1 MQCGSILD
9 APNGFGVLR
18 KDLDYV
24 FLASRKEG
32 VLLAQ
37 LGTPNS
43 KGELKP
49 GVHLITLSRDEFEEA
64 LDGDLL
70 FDTGETITL
79 PPWLKAYSGANLDL
93 CDATRPNAKI
103 LHKDRVEGRLLKIA
117 EAISNPRTWM
127 FAEDPEFALN
137 QMARKAGCNETRYR
151 IWAVTYVACG
161 RNIWSL
167 HSPWHNIGRWL
178 RKVHRGKK
186 FGRPSLKYGTRYG
199 NGEDGELTAA
209 YIAGYKKFARE
220 GRTLQEVYDLIMVKD
235 LKCKVGSQGKQK
247 FKVFIPPPGQG
258 FYTYDQFRYRL
269 IQEFGLEQIQMDLY
283 GEIRVRTKMSPS
295 KGRYAEHLVNLMEEV
310 EADAF
315 SCAELPRGYLEGST
329 LPPLKVAVGV
339 DVLSSMGLGIGFSL
353 GSERREAYRMM
364 LFCMAVPKVYFCKLF
379 GLKIGPEDWPSQGLP
394 SSYITDRGPGA
405 ALKLIEKFDDEFP
418 IRELTLAYSGQSK
431 ATVESSN
438 PRKRKIEGRPGY
450 YKSKFTPIKLA
461 RKLIWEFIKRNRT
474 RWIESKIE
482 AIPEMAFVSPDPLS
496 FWNAYNARGRND
508 AQMMSIDDAVRT
520 FLTPK
525 KLSLKEDAVHLAGQR
540 FNSEKLK
547 ATGIFQKL
555 KRSTVDVME
564 IDGYVMDLC
573 VRHLWVELD
582 GQLYQLDAQLKV
594 GGDADD
600 LYVSLSELE
609 QFAAARA
616 EMNSAFRQHQ
626 RAASAEGIIR
636 FEEDTGDDW
645 DSIQRKTGRPKKT
658 ALAKR
663 EEKEAKQ
670 QGSRGQ
676 KA

>member
-24 FLASRKEG
+24 FLASRKER

-49 GVHLITLSRDEFEEA
+49 GVHLIALFRDEFEEA
-64 LDGDLL
+64 LDADVLL
-70 FDTGETITL
+70 DTGGTITL

-127 FAEDPEFALN
+127 FADDPEFALN
-137 QMARKAGCNETRYR
+137 QMARRAGCNETRYR
-151 IWAVTYVACG
+151 TWAITYVASG
-161 RNIWSL
+161 SNIWSL

-178 RKVHRGKK
+178 RKVYRGKK
-186 FGRPSLKYGTRYG
+186 FGRPSLKHGTRYG
-199 NGEDGELTAA
+199 NGEDTELTAA

-220 GRTLQEVYDLIMVKD
+220 GRTLQEIYDLIMVKD

-247 FKVFIPPPGQG
+247 FKVFIPAAGQG

-269 IQEFGLEQIQMDLY
+269 IKEFGLEQIQMDLY

-295 KGRYAEHLVNLMEEV
+295 KGKYAENLVNLMEEV

-329 LPPLKVAVGV
+329 LPPIKVAVGI

-364 LFCMAVPKVYFCKLF
+364 LFCMAVPKMYFCALF
-379 GLKIGPEDWPSQGLP
+379 GLKIQPEDWPSQGLP

-450 YKSKFTPIKLA
+450 YQSKFTPVKLA
-461 RKLIWEFIKRNRT
+461 RKLIREFIKRNRT

-508 AQMMSIDDAVRT
+508 AQMMSIEDAVRT

-525 KLSLKEDAVHLAGQR
+525 KLSLKEDGVYLAGQR
-540 FNSEKLK
+540 FNSDKFK
-547 ATGIFQKL
+547 ASGIFQKL
-555 KRSTVDVME
+555 KRSPVDVME
-564 IDGYVMDLC
+564 INGYVLDLC

-582 GQLYQLDAQLKV
+582 GLLYQLDAHLKV

-609 QFAAARA
+609 QFAEARA

-626 RAASAEGIIR
+626 RAASAEGISR

-670 QGSRGQ
+670 QGSRGR

>member
-24 FLASRKEG
+24 FLASRKER

-49 GVHLITLSRDEFEEA
+49 GVHLIALFRDEFEEA
-64 LDGDLL
+64 LDADVLL
-70 FDTGETITL
+70 DTGEKITL

-127 FAEDPEFALN
+127 FADDPEFALN
-137 QMARKAGCNETRYR
+137 QMARRAGCNETRYR
-151 IWAVTYVACG
+151 TWTITYMVCG
-161 RNIWSL
+161 GSIWSL
-167 HSPWHNIGRWL
+167 HSPWRNIGRWL
-178 RKVHRGKK
+178 RKAYPGEK
-186 FGRPSLKYGTRYG
+186 FGRPSLKHGTRYG
-199 NGEDGELTAA
+199 NGEDTKLTEA
-209 YIAGYKKFARE
+209 YIAGYKKFAPKS
-220 GRTLQEVYDLIMVKD
+220 RTLQEVYDQIMVKV

-247 FKVFIPPPGQG
+247 FKVFIPPAGQG

-269 IQEFGLEQIQMDLY
+269 IKEFGLEQIQLDLY

-295 KGRYAEHLVNLMEEV
+295 KGKYAENLVNLMEEV

-315 SCAELPRGYLEGST
+315 SCDELPRGYLEGST
-329 LPPLKVAVGV
+329 LPPLKVAVGI

-364 LFCMAVPKVYFCKLF
+364 LFCMAVPKVYFCALF
-379 GLKIGPEDWPSQGLP
+379 GLKIQPEDWPSQGLP

-450 YKSKFTPIKLA
+450 YKSKFTPVKLA
-461 RKLIWEFIKRNRT
+461 RKLIWEFIKKNRT
-474 RWIESKIE
+474 RWIEDKIE

-496 FWNAYNARGRND
+496 FWNSYDARGRND
-508 AQMMSIDDAVRT
+508 AQMMSIEDAVRT
-520 FLTPK
+520 FLTCK
-525 KLSLKEDAVHLAGQR
+525 KLSLKEGTVYLAGRR
-540 FNSEKLK
+540 FNSDEFK

-555 KRSTVDVME
+555 KRSPLDVME
-564 IDGYVMDLC
+564 INGYVMDLC

-582 GQLYQLDAQLKV
+582 GQLYQLEAELKV
-594 GGDADD
+594 GGDTDD

-609 QFAAARA
+609 QFADARA
-616 EMNSAFRQHQ
+616 EINSAFRQHR

-645 DSIQRKTGRPKKT
+645 DSMQRKTGRPKKT

-663 EEKEAKQ
+663 EEREAKQ
-670 QGSRGQ
+670 QGSQGRA
-676 KA
+676 K

>member
-24 FLASRKEG
+24 FLVSRKER

-37 LGTPNS
+37 LGTLNS

-49 GVHLITLSRDEFEEA
+49 GVHLITLFRDEFEEA

-79 PPWLKAYSGANLDL
+79 PPWLKAYSGGNLDL

-117 EAISNPRTWM
+117 EAISNPHTWM

-199 NGEDGELTAA
+199 NGEDSELTAA
-209 YIAGYKKFARE
+209 YIAGYKRFARE

-283 GEIRVRTKMSPS
+283 GEIRVRTKISPS
-295 KGRYAEHLVNLMEEV
+295 KGKYAEHLVNLMEEV

-329 LPPLKVAVGV
+329 LPPIKVAVGI

-364 LFCMAVPKVYFCKLF
+364 LFCMAVPKAYFCALF
-379 GLKIGPEDWPSQGLP
+379 GLKIQPEDWPSQGLP

-525 KLSLKEDAVHLAGQR
+525 KLSLKEDAVYLAGQR

>member
-24 FLASRKEG
+24 FLVSRKDR

-43 KGELKP
+43 KGKIKP
-49 GVHLITLSRDEFEEA
+49 GAHLIALVRDDFEEA
-64 LDGDLL
+64 LDAGLL
-70 FDTGETITL
+70 LDTEEIITL
-79 PPWLKAYSGANLDL
+79 PPWLDEVSENDLEL
-93 CDATRPNAKI
+93 CDARRPRAKI

-117 EAISNPRTWM
+117 EAVSDPRTWM
-127 FAEDPEFALN
+127 FSEDPERALN
-137 QMARKAGCNETRYR
+137 HMARAAGCNETRYR
-151 IWAVTYVACG
+151 MWAVTYVACG

-167 HSPWHNIGRWL
+167 HSPWHNIGRWA
-178 RKVHRGKK
+178 RKLHQKK
-186 FGRPSLKYGTRYG
+186 FGRPSLRFGTRYG
-199 NGEDGELTAA
+199 SAENPELTRE
-209 YIAGYKKFARE
+209 YLAGYGEHAKL
-220 GRTLQEVYDLIMVKD
+220 GRTLQDVYDLIMVKN
-235 LKCKVGSQGKQK
+235 LKCKIGSHGRQK

-295 KGRYAEHLVNLMEEV
+295 KGKYAEHLVNLMEEV

-431 ATVESSN
+431 ATVESTN

-525 KLSLKEDAVHLAGQR
+525 KLSLKEDAVYLAGQR

-609 QFAAARA
+609 QFAEARA

-626 RAASAEGIIR
+626 RAASAEGISR

>member
-24 FLASRKEG
+24 FLVSRKER

-37 LGTPNS
+37 LGTLNS
-43 KGELKP
+43 TGELKP
-49 GVHLITLSRDEFEEA
+49 GVHLITIFRDEFEEA

-93 CDATRPNAKI
+93 CDATRHKAKI

-117 EAISNPRTWM
+117 EAISNPQTWM
-127 FAEDPEFALN
+127 FAESPEFALN

-151 IWAVTYVACG
+151 IWVITYVACG

-167 HSPWHNIGRWL
+167 HSTWRNIGKWP
-178 RKVHRGKK
+178 RKDHSGKK

-199 NGEDGELTAA
+199 NGENTELTAA

-235 LKCKVGSQGKQK
+235 LKCQIGSQGKQK
-247 FKVFIPPPGQG
+247 FKVFIPPAGQG

-269 IQEFGLEQIQMDLY
+269 INEFGLEQIQMDLY

-295 KGRYAEHLVNLMEEV
+295 KGKYAEHLVNLMEEV

-329 LPPLKVAVGV
+329 LPPIKVAVGI

-364 LFCMAVPKVYFCKLF
+364 LFCMAVPKVYFCALF
-379 GLKIGPEDWPSQGLP
+379 GLKIQPEEWPSQGLP

-418 IRELTLAYSGQSK
+418 IRELALAYSGQSK

-438 PRKRKIEGRPGY
+438 PRKRKVEGRPGY
-450 YKSKFTPIKLA
+450 YKSKFTPVKLA
-461 RKLIWEFIKRNRT
+461 KKLIWEFIKRNRT
-474 RWIESKIE
+474 RWIEDKIE

-496 FWNAYNARGRND
+496 FWNAYDARGRND
-508 AQMMSIDDAVRT
+508 AQMMSIEDAVRT

-525 KLSLKEDAVHLAGQR
+525 KLSLKEDAVYLAGQR
-540 FNSEKLK
+540 FNSDEFK
-547 ATGIFQKL
+547 ATRIFQKL
-555 KRSTVDVME
+555 KRSSVDVME
-564 IDGYVMDLC
+564 INGYVLDLC

-582 GQLYQLDAQLKV
+582 DQLYQLDAQLKV

-609 QFAAARA
+609 QFAEARA
-616 EMNSAFRQHQ
+616 EMNSAFRPHQ
-626 RAASAEGIIR
+626 RAASAEGISR

-645 DSIQRKTGRPKKT
+645 DSIQRKTGRPKRT